1 MLNPTVMLTK
11 DGKTPITGI
20 KENAIVTGQTY
31 RIYNKQQLNNILF
44 WINKLGDGNDILV
57 INNFE
62 ILSDPVQT
70 SMEIGISWDIPT
82 TDFKQIIEEFDA
94 ETEQAEEAESGGNEI
109 GEERYDF

>member
-44 WINKLGDGNDILV
+44 WINKLGNGDNVLV

-62 ILSDPVQT
+62 ISNIPVQT

-94 ETEQAEEAESGGNEI
+94 AAEQAESESYGKET
-109 GEERYDF
+109 GEESYDF